1 MQDGCV
7 LAMVSDAG
15 MPAISDP
22 GQELVDLCHQ
32 NAVPVTV
39 IPGPCAAVSAL
50 AMSGMPSGRFTF
62 EGFLSVNKGSR
73 REHLQSLVGEQR
85 TMIFYEAPHKLPA
98 TLRDLYAA
106 FGERPVALVREITK
120 IYEECV
126 RTTLSQAVQQ
136 VLISMWVTP
145 ARRKNRALIALRST

>member
-1 MQDGCV
+1 MAGQLILIGTPIGNLSDLSPRAVQALEQCDLIAAEDTRVTLRLLNHFGIRKPLISYFEHNKQLRGEELLRRMQDGCV

-50 AMSGMPSGRFTF
+50 AMSGMPRF
-62 EGFLSVNKGSR
+62 LLKMR
-73 REHLQSLVGEQR
+73 HRE
-85 TMIFYEAPHKLPA
+85 
-98 TLRDLYAA
+98 
-106 FGERPVALVREITK
+106 
-120 IYEECV
+120 
-126 RTTLSQAVQQ
+126 
-136 VLISMWVTP
+136 
-145 ARRKNRALIALRST
+145 